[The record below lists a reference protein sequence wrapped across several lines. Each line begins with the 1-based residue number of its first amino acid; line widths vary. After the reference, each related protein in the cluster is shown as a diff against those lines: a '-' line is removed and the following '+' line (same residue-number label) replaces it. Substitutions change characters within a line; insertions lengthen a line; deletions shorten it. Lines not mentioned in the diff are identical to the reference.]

1 MQRTVAKRW
10 ATQLGCLVMMTVL
23 VSGCDQQNRG
33 TSDSSTSTPHTQS
46 STPAPAASATPPW
59 VIDPTEPGTNL
70 PPAGRSLFDFLITK
84 DVNGKKIYD
93 IPFPFSA

>member
-33 TSDSSTSTPHTQS
+33 TPDSSTSTPAY
-46 STPAPAASATPPW
+46 P
-59 VIDPTEPGTNL
+59 ILYPGAYRLCNTSV
-70 PPAGRSLFDFLITK
+70 GD
-84 DVNGKKIYD
+84 
-93 IPFPFSA
+93 